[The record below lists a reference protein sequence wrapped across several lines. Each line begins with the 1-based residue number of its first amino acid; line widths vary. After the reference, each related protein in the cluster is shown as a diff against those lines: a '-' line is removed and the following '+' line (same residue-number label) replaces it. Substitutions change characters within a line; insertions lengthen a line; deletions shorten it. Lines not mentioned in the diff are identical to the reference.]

1 MNRLIAATGTSLTAG
16 LVACYLIC
24 CLNFFL
30 GGSLAGWPGHLIF
43 PLGMLCGF
51 CFTRALFGP
60 GRSACNSTRLWI
72 ELSVLIIIATA
83 GVCVLLQD
91 FSYDGN
97 VYHQDTI
104 AALMLGWNP
113 FLDPMQ
119 PGLSLWAHHYA
130 KGMEILSAS
139 AAVCFG
145 NIEAGKCINLI
156 MIAGPSLLF
165 ASTLYSILRTRI
177 GSRAT
182 AITSAILIALAAALN
197 PVGMSQSFTYY
208 IDFPKYYLLLAAI
221 SLLVHLFRRD
231 ESQSH
236 RLPEVLTYALLSG
249 VMVLAIDI
257 KFNAAPDMAFL
268 VLTAFFIALGM
279 KRKHLAINILVAG
292 FIAAIASTCIFGFH
306 PYVTN
311 IIHASHPLYPL
322 MGSGATDI
330 MSANTPIEFQGAD
343 RFSNFAASYLNPDGD
358 LKVSYDERHGG
369 FTPIMP
375 LILLLSLAALVWRF
389 RKFPVWLVASLGVVI
404 ASCFIFE
411 QSWWARYMCQLWLFP
426 IGVASAL
433 AAMSAPARAESLLAR
448 TIALLCIAAG
458 GITFVNS
465 AYHSF
470 IFTQYRHDI
479 YSFQPDRNVPV
490 ANLTPAVELQL
501 KANGFSPVK
510 SSEENLDSL
519 GYVYFY
525 GYTRVDN
532 NVRIRVPKEHIKD
545 FKKIIIW

>member
-1 MNRLIAATGTSLTAG
+1 MNRLIAATGITLTAG
-16 LVACYLIC
+16 LVACYILC
-24 CLNFFL
+24 CVNFFL
-30 GGSLAGWPGHLIF
+30 GGSLAGWPGRLMF
-43 PLGMLCGF
+43 PFGMLCGV

-60 GRSACNSTRLWI
+60 SRSGLCRRGLWI
-72 ELSVLIIIATA
+72 ELSILLIIAA
-83 GVCVLLQD
+83 GGICTLLQD

-97 VYHQDTI
+97 VYHQDII

-130 KGMEILSAS
+130 KGMEILSAC

-145 NIEAGKCINLI
+145 NLEAGKCVNLL
-156 MIAGPSLLF
+156 MIAGASMLF
-165 ASTLYSILRTRI
+165 ASTLYAILRRHI
-177 GSRAT
+177 GNRTT
-182 AITSAILIALAAALN
+182 AITSTLLIAIAATMN
-197 PVGMSQSFTYY
+197 PVGMSQALTYY

-221 SLLVHLFRRD
+221 SLLIHLFLRD
-231 ESQSH
+231 ESRSH
-236 RLPEVLTYALLSG
+236 RWPEVLTYALFCG

-306 PYVTN
+306 PYITN
-311 IIHASHPLYPL
+311 TINASHPLYPL
-322 MGSGATDI
+322 MGSDAIDI
-330 MSANTPIEFQGAD
+330 MSANTPIEFGESG
-343 RFSNFAASYLNPDGD
+343 RFANFAASHLNPDGD
-358 LKVSYDERHGG
+358 WKVSYDERHGG
-369 FTPIMP
+369 FTPLMP
-375 LILLLSLAALVWRF
+375 LILLLSLAALIWRF
-389 RKFPVWLVASLGVVI
+389 RRFPVWLVVSLGVVI

-433 AAMSAPARAESLLAR
+433 AAMPAPARAESLLSR
-448 TIALLCIAAG
+448 TLAILCIAAG
-458 GITFVNS
+458 GLTFVNG
-465 AYHSF
+465 AYHSY
-470 IFTQYRHDI
+470 IFSQYRRDI

-490 ANLTPAVELQL
+490 ANITPAVKLQL
-501 KANGFSPVK
+501 RENGFNPVE
-510 SSEENLDSL
+510 STEENLDSV
-519 GYVYFY
+519 GFVYFY
-525 GYTRVDN
+525 GYTRVDD
-532 NVRIRVPKEHIKD
+532 NVKVRMPKERIKD